1 MADTAAEISPAQ
13 QITQLQNARK
23 LALQDPTHYTKL
35 IPALLP
41 HYGPSAPLEL
51 RRWVTDLA
59 AEGLACP
66 ILALEHKQTIAL
78 ASSKTLRAYLE
89 APSEDAAVVK
99 SVIHAAT
106 SAYPLIFRHM

>member
-1 MADTAAEISPAQ
+1 MAATSVPLSSAQ

-23 LALQDPTHYTKL
+23 LALQDPAHYTKL

-41 HYGPSAPLEL
+41 HYGPTAPLEL

-66 ILALEHKQTIAL
+66 SLGLEHKQIIAL
-78 ASSKTLRAYLE
+78 AASKTLRAYLE

-106 SAYPLIFRHM
+106 SAYPLVFRHM